1 MRRLAV
7 RARVIGVARVLA
19 MMLAMM
25 LGRVAGRPVVW
36 VARRVVAGRTGV
48 RGVGVG
54 RRARV
59 RRRRVGAIRRW
70 RGVMRRR
77 AIGAAIRASAEGR
90 RAHDD
95 LGAYAVSMP

>member
-1 MRRLAV
+1 MCRLAV

-59 RRRRVGAIRRW
+59 RRRRVGAIRRG
-70 RGVMRRR
+70 RSVMRRR